1 MATPRPLPFRK
12 TWSPYR
18 NHGNRQLNNLWA
30 VGNYPE
36 FGPHPFTSAQMQYG
50 GIHGYRGCVPRRRP
64 WVPGYWIKIG
74 VAISFL
80 GMLYQT
86 TVYPQHFSLWMRIN
100 ISPVSPSLLRSPVS
114 RRSGWTS
121 PQKRKKKEKKER
133 NWAVSR
139 VPNCHV
145 HIAPS

>member
-1 MATPRPLPFRK
+1 
-12 TWSPYR
+12 
-18 NHGNRQLNNLWA
+18 
-30 VGNYPE
+30 
-36 FGPHPFTSAQMQYG
+36 MQYG

-80 GMLYQT
+80 
-86 TVYPQHFSLWMRIN
+86 
-100 ISPVSPSLLRSPVS
+100 VSPSLLRSPVS